1 MKHVLIEPFTKE
13 KIREFRTGDTVF
25 ITGTIYTARDA
36 AHARIVEMLNEGE
49 KPPFDIKN
57 AIVYYVGPTPA
68 RPGMPS
74 GSAGPTTSYRMDSYT
89 PRMLDEGML
98 GMIGKGRRSDEVK
111 ASISEHGAVY
121 MAAVGGAAAL
131 IAQSIVSSEVIA
143 FEELGTEAVRK
154 LRVENM
160 PVIVALDAAGRD
172 IYDRE

>member
-1 MKHVLIEPFTKE
+1 MKHVLTEPFTKE
-13 KIREFRTGDTVF
+13 KIKKFRTGDTVL

-36 AHARIVEMLNEGE
+36 AHGRIIEMLDAGE
-49 KPPFDIKN
+49 TPPFDIEN

-89 PRMLDEGML
+89 PKMLEEGML

-111 ASISEHGAVY
+111 AAVSEHGAVY

-131 IAQSIVSSEVIA
+131 IAQSIKSSEVIA
-143 FEELGTEAVRK
+143 FEDLGAEAVRRLQVK
-154 LRVENM
+154 DM
-160 PVIVALDAAGRD
+160 PVIVALDATGED
-172 IYDRE
+172 IYER